1 MKHLKYPAPRALV
14 RDLRACGDNYR
25 KLAKLRNVNV
35 YWIVRLFTYGEE
47 PKTKA
52 TRLKLSLPGKKRKP
66 YKARAPGPPLADH
79 VRWWRGLSK
88 EVRDEIL
95 RSEYAFYL
103 GDAECFS
110 PLGEIEADND
120 RSTLA

>member
-47 PKTKA
+47 PKSRE

-66 YKARAPGPPLADH
+66 YKARVSRPPLADH

-88 EVRDEIL
+88 EVRDELI
-95 RSEYAFYL
+95 
-103 GDAECFS
+103 
-110 PLGEIEADND
+110 LGEYQSMFEEGEWKC
-120 RSTLA
+120 